1 MLLFDK
7 GNATSASAAAA
18 AAAAQKPTA
27 FAAAATTT
35 TAAAT
40 TTTTT
45 TTAVA
50 PRQPPSYSHETL
62 LAALVN
68 RYEKYDVDAS
78 PQYKEHKHMSST
90 ICCKWAVYFCTSVS
104 SQKQLARLLL
114 GVPFFTNYP
123 QNNAILLISTQ
134 GTLVRQTTQPR

>member
-35 TAAAT
+35 TTAAA

-90 ICCKWAVYFCTSVS
+90 ICCKWAV
-104 SQKQLARLLL
+104 LLL
-114 GVPFFTNYP
+114 HICFKPEAT
-123 QNNAILLISTQ
+123 
-134 GTLVRQTTQPR
+134 RQDSCLGFLFSQTIPKTMLFY